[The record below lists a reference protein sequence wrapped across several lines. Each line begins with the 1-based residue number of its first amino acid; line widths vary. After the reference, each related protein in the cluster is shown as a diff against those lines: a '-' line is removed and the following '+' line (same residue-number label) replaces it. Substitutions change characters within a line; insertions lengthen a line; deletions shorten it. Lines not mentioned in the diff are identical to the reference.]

1 MIRFYL
7 FIFSLFTLLPA
18 LAQSTLSG
26 SLKNHVDKNIY
37 VFTYADELS
46 QKRVLIGKTTIGAE
60 GKFKME
66 LPNSSKT
73 VRYFVL
79 IGNAEGILYA
89 EPNKAYVIQYFPDA
103 NQSGFQRFD
112 RNTVVIEYAD
122 LNAEDCNVLI
132 PAFNKDL
139 FAFLDEHFYD
149 FAVEKYRGSEA
160 YRKRV
165 STTRGNDLSAR
176 KDSASTNA
184 SEDSVSFTN
193 WVEQFRLKMV
203 DKYEHGFKNHFFN
216 THFRYSIAEL
226 EMMSGVTRKALYEEY
241 LMSQEVQINHPS
253 YMKFFMAFYDHC
265 LENKKPLIQEQ
276 VIKYVNADRDPQQLY
291 DLLLRDSLF
300 FSPTVGQLALLV
312 GLQDIYGN
320 KTYVKGAIDVVLQ
333 RCQEMPCCNIYKT
346 IARNLSDNFKAGKAG
361 QKIEDFSIF
370 TPKLD
375 KWKLSEEQKGYC
387 YFFFFT
393 DWNASCKKELQ
404 MMQKLHEKYKSDIS
418 FYAISMDDHVD
429 DLKRF
434 MQSNREMDFTFLF
447 AGNNPEIKESLM
459 VRSIPHAIMIDPNSN
474 LMYEYTRKPSEGI
487 QTEFENISKKLR
499 SPANDNSWKGK

>member
-1 MIRFYL
+1 MSRICF
-7 FIFSLFTLLPA
+7 FIFFIFFSVSS

-26 SLKNHVDKNIY
+26 SLRNHTDKNVY
-37 VFTYADELS
+37 VFAHTDELS
-46 QKRVLIGKTTIGAE
+46 QKRILVAKATIDAE
-60 GKFKME
+60 GKFKMV
-66 LPNSSKT
+66 LPSTTKT

-79 IGNAEGILYA
+79 IGNAEGVLYA
-89 EPNKAYVIQYFPDA
+89 EPNKAYVIRFFPDA

-112 RNTVVIEYAD
+112 RNTVAIEYANLSAD
-122 LNAEDCNVLI
+122 DCNVLI

-165 STTRGNDLSAR
+165 NTAKGNDLSAK
-176 KDSASTNA
+176 KDSVSSNA
-184 SEDSVSFTN
+184 SGDSVSFTN
-193 WVEQFRLKMV
+193 WVEQFRLSMV

-226 EMMSGVTRKALYEEY
+226 EMMSGVSRKTLYEEY
-241 LMSQEVQINHPS
+241 FMSQETQVHHPS

-291 DLLLRDSLF
+291 ELLLRDSLF
-300 FSPTVGQLALLV
+300 FSPNVGQLALLV
-312 GLQDIYGN
+312 GLRDIYGN
-320 KTYVKGAIDVVLQ
+320 KAYVKNSIEVVLQ
-333 RCQEMPCCNIYKT
+333 RCQEMPCCNLYKDV
-346 IARNLSDNFKAGKAG
+346 ARSLSEKFKAGKAG
-361 QKIEDFSIF
+361 ELIEDFTIF

-375 KWKLSEEQKGYC
+375 KWKLTEEQKGYS

-393 DWNASCKKELQ
+393 EWNASCKKELL
-404 MMQKLHEKYKSDIS
+404 MMQKLYEKYKSDIS

-434 MQSNREMDFTFLF
+434 MQSNREMQFTFLY

-459 VRSIPHAIMIDPNSN
+459 VRSIPHAIMIDPEGK
-474 LMYEYTRKPSEGI
+474 LMHEYTRKPSEGI
-487 QTEFENISKKLR
+487 QAEFENISKKLR
-499 SPANDNSWKGK
+499 SPAKDNSWKGK